1 MRSVL
6 CMVLKVDLPS
16 VSLMITGGSWV
27 SLPHGFFLGGLR
39 FASSSGPIFLEILV
53 VGLARA
59 GLGSEMGC
67 LVRALIVETE
77 WGRIGRSE
85 A

>member
-1 MRSVL
+1 MR
-6 CMVLKVDLPS
+6 
-16 VSLMITGGSWV
+16 GGYNVATQNWEGNNISDSWV

>member
-6 CMVLKVDLPS
+6 CMVLKVDWPS

-27 SLPHGFFLGGLR
+27 SLPHGFFLVGLR

-59 GLGSEMGC
+59 GLGSEMG
-67 LVRALIVETE
+67 VWFAR
-77 WGRIGRSE
+77 
-85 A
+85 